1 MEGPRVTTP
10 TPFSPR
16 LDDESPVLLPQRGA
30 LPAAIPEILLYGWE
44 ASVSP
49 SVSGRVQGDLLSSA
63 WSGRSS
69 SPQPARKCQLLFS
82 PSQLGCTSCQMLPR
96 APTSWEGE
104 AELTFS
110 LEKGWACP
118 SSAHDPLKG
127 SQLEFARELL
137 LATF

>member
-1 MEGPRVTTP
+1 MTRPPLFHLDWTMNHRFYFLSKVP
-10 TPFSPR
+10 CLQPFQKSFSMVGSP
-16 LDDESPVLLPQRGA
+16 
-30 LPAAIPEILLYGWE
+30 E

-69 SPQPARKCQLLFS
+69 SPQPAWKCQLLFS
-82 PSQLGCTSCQMLPR
+82 PSQLGCTSCQVLPR